1 MSLKKLIQNFVD
13 VERRNHHIEV
23 FRWMVTEVEGIE
35 YVLEYIEKEQQNKES
50 TADIDQLI
58 QRTLQRI
65 HEIQENIPDYKPFY
79 NKQSSKENIEY
90 YTLPAKQMN
99 VENLEQA
106 RRWVENTLNA
116 YDELELHIPRL
127 YRPFAAEED
136 LVEVSVPIDNIFLLP
151 IALTVSFLLIAVMV
165 FFIKL

>member
-1 MSLKKLIQNFVD
+1 MKRLIKSFVD
-13 VERRNHHIEV
+13 IDKRNYHIEV
-23 FRWMVTEVEGIE
+23 FRWMVTEVEGIAF
-35 YVLEYIEKEQQNKES
+35 VLDYIEKEQQNEES
-50 TADIDQLI
+50 TADINQLT

-65 HEIQENIPDYKPFY
+65 HEIQENIPDFEPFY
-79 NKQSSKENIEY
+79 NKDSSQEHIEY

-116 YDELELHIPRL
+116 YDELEVHIPRL
-127 YRPFAAEED
+127 YRPFAAED
-136 LVEVSVPIDNIFLLP
+136 DIVEVSVPIDNIFLLP
-151 IALTVSFLLIAVMV
+151 IALIISIFLILIMV